1 MAACRP
7 AASLA
12 VSLTTKPRGQETL
25 GNISCLRCFHFMKRG
40 SGLCV
45 RVGGGVPG
53 LDYRYRSTAGAQE
66 GRATVYKPWLC
77 NFHLGG
83 DLERFQTTETS

>member
-7 AASLA
+7 AAWLA

-25 GNISCLRCFHFMKRG
+25 GNISCPHYFHFMKGG
-40 SGLCV
+40 SGLYVC
-45 RVGGGVPG
+45 VGGGVPG
-53 LDYRYRSTAGAQE
+53 LDYRYKSTAGAQE
-66 GRATVYKPWLC
+66 GRVTVYKPWLC

-83 DLERFQTTETS
+83 DLERFQTKETS